1 MSPEDV
7 KTQDAINEQMK
18 KTPELA
24 TDDSP
29 EFHTEEFVVNMGPQH
44 PSTHGVLRLELV
56 MDGERVVSV
65 KPHIGYLHRG
75 MEKTAEFRTYPQ
87 YLPMLDR
94 VDYVSA
100 IMNELSFCLAV
111 EKLLGIEIPLRAEY
125 LRTMSAEIMRIASHL
140 IWLGVN
146 AMDLGALTPFLY
158 TFREREKALDLL
170 EMLSGQRMTCNYLR
184 IGGVAADLPAGFL
197 PLAREFCQVFPR
209 RVEEYERI
217 LTYNEIFMGRMVSI
231 GQLKLEDAIGY
242 GVSGPNLRACGLAY
256 DLRKVEP
263 YSAYDKVRFDIPT
276 GKNGDSWDRFVVR
289 VEELRQSVRI
299 ITQCLDWLEK
309 NPGGDIKNPQVKAV
323 VKPPEGEAYGRIE
336 SSRGIYGT
344 YIRSDGST
352 KPYRLKLRGAS
363 FSNLSVFPRLAKGL
377 LLADLVAVFCSLDII
392 LPDCDR

>member
-1 MSPEDV
+1 MSPDEV
-7 KTQDAINEQMK
+7 K
-18 KTPELA
+18 LA
-24 TDDSP
+24 EETLDDTAP
-29 EFHTEEFVVNMGPQH
+29 DIHTEEFVVNMGPQH

-75 MEKTAEFRTYPQ
+75 MEKTAEFRTYAQ

-94 VDYVSA
+94 IDYVSA
-100 IMNELSFCLAV
+100 IMNQLSFCLAV

-125 LRTMSAEIMRIASHL
+125 LRTMSSEIMRISSHL

-146 AMDLGALTPFLY
+146 ALDLGALTPFLY

-184 IGGVAADLPAGFL
+184 IGGVCADLPEGFI
-197 PLAREFCQVFPR
+197 PLAREFCRIFPQ

-217 LTYNEIFMGRMVSI
+217 LTYNEIFMGRMVGI
-231 GQLKLEDAIGY
+231 GVLKLEDAINY
-242 GVSGPNLRACGLAY
+242 GVSGPNLRACGLPY
-256 DLRKVEP
+256 DIRKVEP
-263 YSAYDKVRFDIPT
+263 YSAYDKVHFDIPT
-276 GKNGDSWDRFVVR
+276 GKHGDSWDRFVVR
-289 VEELRQSVRI
+289 IEELRQSVRI
-299 ITQCLDWLEK
+299 IAQCLDWLEK
-309 NPGGDIKNPQVKAV
+309 NPVGEIKNPQVKTV

-352 KPYRLKLRGAS
+352 KPYRMKLRGAS

-377 LLADLVAVFCSLDII
+377 LLADLVAVFCSMDII